1 MISSGTIMKNA
12 PTDIFDLSMAHTNDT
27 PPPPKK
33 KDVISR
39 FVWSGWGKPYR
50 YLIIQIFNDNLI
62 FNAIL
67 ILLFVSCKLCL
78 CVYNIT
84 FCVL

>member
-33 KDVISR
+33 KECH
-39 FVWSGWGKPYR
+39 FE
-50 YLIIQIFNDNLI
+50 
-62 FNAIL
+62 
-67 ILLFVSCKLCL
+67 
-78 CVYNIT
+78 VYTVRMVKTI
-84 FCVL
+84 